1 MNRSIATAA
10 SGGNRKLIM
19 IALVLGLVGAV
30 LVFSAANKKG
40 DSKGSSSGSA
50 AGIPAVV
57 AKADIPARTKI
68 TAAMV
73 EVKLVPQDARSDLGY
88 TDATQVVGQVTRFPI
103 SANEQVLSSKVVSL
117 AGTLATSKSLSYVIP
132 QGKRAMSFNASQV
145 QQAGGLILPGDY
157 IDIVALWNV
166 DFPGK
171 GGGDR
176 QTIDKYMTQT
186 IMQNVQVLAIS
197 QTIVDLVPETG
208 AAAPGQPAAAPGQ
221 PPAAGQP
228 ATNNGQAA
236 RNTEAKPD
244 PAAATVTLALTPE
257 EAERLYLA
265 EQNGQLRMSLRAY
278 GDSSTRPID
287 FVTKLELIPQN
298 LPNPL
303 LR

>member
-1 MNRSIATAA
+1 
-10 SGGNRKLIM
+10 M

-30 LVFSAANKKG
+30 LVFTAANKKS
-40 DSKGSSSGSA
+40 DKASTSSGA
-50 AGIPAVV
+50 GAGIPAVV

-73 EVKLVPQDARSDLGY
+73 EVRLVSQDARSDLGY

-103 SANEQVLSSKVVSL
+103 SANEQVLSNKVVSL

-132 QGKRAMSFNASQV
+132 QGKRAMSFNASAV

-171 GGGDR
+171 GGGER

-197 QTIVDLVPETG
+197 QTIVDLVPEAT
-208 AAAPGQPAAAPGQ
+208 AANGQPAAPSANGQ
-221 PPAAGQP
+221 PPASGQP